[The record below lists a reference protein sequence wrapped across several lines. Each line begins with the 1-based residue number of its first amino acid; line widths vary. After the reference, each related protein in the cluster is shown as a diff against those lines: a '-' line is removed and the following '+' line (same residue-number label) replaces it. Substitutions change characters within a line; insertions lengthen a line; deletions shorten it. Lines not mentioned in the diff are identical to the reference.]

1 MQPKYPTTRE
11 ELFDDLAPTI
21 DETVRY
27 RVGLYLCELHGAKP
41 QGLHSIVME
50 QVERALL
57 VAVLDYA
64 AGNQALAADYLGLS
78 RTTLIRKLKN
88 H

>member
-1 MQPKYPTTRE
+1 
-11 ELFDDLAPTI
+11 
-21 DETVRY
+21 
-27 RVGLYLCELHGAKP
+27 
-41 QGLHSIVME
+41 ME